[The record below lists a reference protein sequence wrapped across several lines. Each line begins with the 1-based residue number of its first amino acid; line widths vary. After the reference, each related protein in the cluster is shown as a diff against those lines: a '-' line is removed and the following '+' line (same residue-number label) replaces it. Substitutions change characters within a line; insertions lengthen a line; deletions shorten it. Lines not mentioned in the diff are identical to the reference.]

1 MPESTKNALKF
12 RINNIYRIYLLLNY
26 YQSSLLKNSP
36 PTTKNIEKL
45 TEIKQLILNS
55 TGPHI
60 QQIAAIQ
67 DRALKS
73 EDYIDPLKIS
83 ADILSTEFFFQSQPR
98 NEEILKIYETNIRGL
113 IDEFQISPM
122 DQMKLNKISFI

>member
-55 TGPHI
+55 TEPHI

-67 DRALKS
+67 DRALQS

-98 NEEILKIYETNIRGL
+98 IEEILNIYETNIRGL